1 MLLWIG
7 LRFAF
12 APWITIT
19 NAESPARFILNNVEN
34 LVEINIITERLIT
47 PCSHGGTPNYD
58 EKRCECPPFFTGTLC
73 EYSKQSVHV
82 FQSKQISHLITCLGT
97 KNVIAHLQIQ
107 CAKTTGFCITM
118 KQKVVNIV
126 IVNQDGRGQT
136 VKMVMICNACLKS
149 SSHAE
154 IACLLVLSH
163 AHSGFVLKDSDTS
176 IYEILYGNFTID
188 MEYLEPSPSKF
199 AEFTVTC

>member
-1 MLLWIG
+1 
-7 LRFAF
+7 
-12 APWITIT
+12 
-19 NAESPARFILNNVEN
+19 
-34 LVEINIITERLIT
+34 
-47 PCSHGGTPNYD
+47 
-58 EKRCECPPFFTGTLC
+58 
-73 EYSKQSVHV
+73 
-82 FQSKQISHLITCLGT
+82 
-97 KNVIAHLQIQ
+97 
-107 CAKTTGFCITM
+107 M

-149 SSHAE
+149 SSHAG
-154 IACLLVLSH
+154 IACLLVACLLVLSH